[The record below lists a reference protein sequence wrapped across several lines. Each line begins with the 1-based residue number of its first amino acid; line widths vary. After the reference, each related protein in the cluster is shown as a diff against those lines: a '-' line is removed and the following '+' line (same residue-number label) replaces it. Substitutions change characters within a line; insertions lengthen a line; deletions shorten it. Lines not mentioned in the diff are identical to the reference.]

1 VAPVLRHVERH
12 HHEVRETD
20 RDLLAAPRAEVGLAR
35 LKGMDES
42 NLEVVVVRYP
52 RSAHSS
58 SRMQTTKAA
67 ATST

>member
-12 HHEVRETD
+12 HDEVGQAHGN
-20 RDLLAAPRAEVGLAR
+20 LLVAPRTEVGLAR
-35 LKGMDES
+35 LEGMDES

-52 RSAHSS
+52 RSAHNS

-67 ATST
+67 ATNA